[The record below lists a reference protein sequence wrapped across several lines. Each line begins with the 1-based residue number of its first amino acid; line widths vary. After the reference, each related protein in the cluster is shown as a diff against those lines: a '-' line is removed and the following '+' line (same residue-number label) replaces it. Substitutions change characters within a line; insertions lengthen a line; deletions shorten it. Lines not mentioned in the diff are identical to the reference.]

1 MFKKLFVLIL
11 YAVAMA
17 LVESAVVVYLRGLYY
32 PTGFLIKSATDL
44 AVIPS
49 NILKL
54 ELWREAATIIMLV
67 AVGFLAFPRVKEK
80 FWGFVLAFS
89 IWDLFYYFF
98 LYVFLKWPPSI
109 FTLDVYF
116 LIPFPWVGPVWVPL
130 MFFNALAIIS
140 LWFIIKSKHE
150 S

>member
-1 MFKKLFVLIL
+1 MPKKLFVLIL

-89 IWDLFYYFF
+89 IWDIFYYFF
-98 LYVFLKWPPSI
+98 LYVFIKWPSSL

-116 LIPFPWVGPVWVPL
+116 LIPFPWVGPVWFPL
-130 MFFNALAIIS
+130 MLFSALTIIS
-140 LWFIIKSKHE
+140 LWIIIKSKE
-150 S
+150 